1 MTAAKNPKIEQ
12 DATYKLT
19 TALRRSKLA
28 ATRVRLEQE
37 ILPVG
42 GRIHIVLSGKVIPR
56 EEQESRF
63 GPSAINI
70 PEFAQARKKQK

>member
-12 DATYKLT
+12 GASYKLAA
-19 TALRRSKLA
+19 ALRRSKLA
-28 ATRVRLEQE
+28 ATSVRLEQE
-37 ILPVG
+37 VLPVG
-42 GRIHIVLSGKVIPR
+42 GRIRIVLSGKSIPR
-56 EEQESRF
+56 KEQESRF